1 MHLDATVNIPLDAY
15 QHRNREPSGG
25 AAALGLTVEPATRSG
40 KQEGYQDMGKV
51 LVTIALA
58 AGLGIAATGVQ
69 AQTTTSATLDAVKA
83 KGFVQCGVTGG
94 VPGFS
99 APDANNVWTGIEVD
113 YCRALAA
120 AIFNDADAVRFTPL
134 TSQERFT
141 ALSAGEIDVLSRTTT
156 WTMSRDTQLG
166 IKFVGT
172 MFYDGQ
178 GFMVRKEDG
187 IASALDL
194 SGAAICIESGT
205 TTELNAADYFAA
217 NKMEFKTVV
226 FVDQDEVV
234 KAYEDGRCDVYTTD
248 SSALAAERSKF
259 ANPADHII
267 LPEIISKEP
276 LGPVVRQGDDGW
288 FNIARWTYFA
298 LLEAEE
304 LGVTSV
310 NVDEMLGS
318 DNPAIKRLL
327 GVEGDFG
334 TPIGL
339 TKDWAYQIIKHVGNY
354 SETYERNV
362 GPSTA
367 IGLARGLNAL
377 WRDGGI
383 QYSPPIR

>member
-1 MHLDATVNIPLDAY
+1 M
-15 QHRNREPSGG
+15 S
-25 AAALGLTVEPATRSG
+25 
-40 KQEGYQDMGKV
+40 KV
-51 LVTIALA
+51 LLTIALA
-58 AGLGIAATGVQ
+58 AGLGVAATAAQ
-69 AQTTTSATLDAVKA
+69 AQTVASPTLDAVKA
-83 KGFVQCGVTGG
+83 KGYLQCGVTGG
-94 VPGFS
+94 VAGFS
-99 APDANNVWTGIEVD
+99 APDANNVWSGLEVD
-113 YCRALAA
+113 FCRAMAA
-120 AIFNDADAVRFTPL
+120 AIFNDPDAVRYTPL

-166 IKFVGT
+166 ISFVGT

-187 IASALDL
+187 IDSALEL

-217 NKMEFKTVV
+217 NNMDYNTVV

-248 SSALAAERSKF
+248 ASALASERSKF
-259 ANPADHII
+259 ANPDDHVI

-276 LGPVVRQGDDGW
+276 LGPVVRQGDTGW

-304 LGVTSV
+304 QGVTQA

-318 DNPAIKRLL
+318 DNPATKRLL

-334 TPIGL
+334 TPMGL
-339 TKDWAYQIIKHVGNY
+339 TKDWAYQIIKHIGNY
-354 SETYERNV
+354 SETYERHV
-362 GPSTA
+362 GPNTP

-383 QYSPPIR
+383 QYAPPIR

>member
-1 MHLDATVNIPLDAY
+1 MKAGII
-15 QHRNREPSGG
+15 
-25 AAALGLTVEPATRSG
+25 AAAVVAAMGLTAT
-40 KQEGYQDMGKV
+40 
-51 LVTIALA
+51 
-58 AGLGIAATGVQ
+58 AAT
-69 AQTTTSATLDAVKA
+69 ADTLADVKA
-83 KGFVQCGVTGG
+83 KGYIQCGVTGG
-94 VPGFS
+94 VAGFS
-99 APDANNVWTGIEVD
+99 APDANNNWTGIEVD
-113 YCRALAA
+113 FCRAMAA
-120 AIFNDADAVRFTPL
+120 AIFNDPNKVRYTPL

-178 GFMVRKEDG
+178 GFMVRKADG
-187 IASALDL
+187 ITSAKEL

-217 NKMEFKTVV
+217 NNMELNTVV

-259 ANPADHII
+259 ANPDDHVI

-276 LGPVVRQGDDGW
+276 LGPVVRQGDDIW

-304 LGVTSV
+304 LGVTQA

-334 TPIGL
+334 TPLGL
-339 TKDWAYQIIKHVGNY
+339 TKDWAYQIIKHIGNY
-354 SETYERNV
+354 GESYERNV
-362 GPSTA
+362 GPNTP

-377 WRDGGI
+377 WKDGGI

>member
-1 MHLDATVNIPLDAY
+1 MKKLI
-15 QHRNREPSGG
+15 S
-25 AAALGLTVEPATRSG
+25 
-40 KQEGYQDMGKV
+40 
-51 LVTIALA
+51 IALA
-58 AGLGIAATGVQ
+58 AGLGLTSSVAL
-69 AQTTTSATLDAVKA
+69 AQTVASPTLDAIKA

-99 APDANNVWTGIEVD
+99 APDANNNWTGIEVD

-120 AIFNDADAVRFTPL
+120 AIFNDPSAVRFTSL

-166 IKFVGT
+166 ISFVGT

-178 GFMVRKEDG
+178 GFMVRKADG
-187 IASALDL
+187 ITSATEL

-217 NKMEFKTVV
+217 NNMEFKTVV

-259 ANPADHII
+259 AIPDDHII

-276 LGPVVRQGDDGW
+276 LGPVVRAGDTGW

-304 LGVTSV
+304 LGVTQA

-327 GVEGDFG
+327 GVEGEFG
-334 TPIGL
+334 APLGL
-339 TKDWAYQIIKHVGNY
+339 TNDWAYRIVKHIGNY

-362 GPSTA
+362 GPNTP

-377 WRDGGI
+377 WKDGGI
-383 QYSPPIR
+383 QYAPPIR

>member
-1 MHLDATVNIPLDAY
+1 MMKTAFSVA
-15 QHRNREPSGG
+15 
-25 AAALGLTVEPATRSG
+25 LTVA
-40 KQEGYQDMGKV
+40 
-51 LVTIALA
+51 I
-58 AGLGIAATGVQ
+58 GLSASAAT
-69 AQTTTSATLDAVKA
+69 AQSTSSPTLDAVKA
-83 KGFVQCGVTGG
+83 KGFIQCGVTAG

-99 APDANNVWTGIEVD
+99 APDANNVWTGLEVD
-113 YCRALAA
+113 FCRAMSA
-120 AIFNDADAVRFTPL
+120 AIFNNPDNVRYTSL

-178 GFMVRKEDG
+178 GFMVRVADG
-187 IASALDL
+187 IKSALEL

-217 NKMEFKTVV
+217 NNLEFNTVV
-226 FVDQDEVV
+226 FVDQNEVV

-248 SSALAAERSKF
+248 SSALAAERSKL
-259 ANPADHII
+259 ANPADHVI

-276 LGPVVRQGDDGW
+276 LGPVVRQGDETW
-288 FNIARWTYFA
+288 FNIARWTYYA

-304 LGVTSV
+304 LGVTQA

-318 DNPAIKRLL
+318 DNPSIKRLL

-334 TPIGL
+334 TPMGL
-339 TKDWAYQIIKHVGNY
+339 NKDWAYQIIKHIGNY
-354 SETYERNV
+354 SESYEKHV
-362 GPSTA
+362 GPNTP

-383 QYSPPIR
+383 QYAPPIR

>member
-1 MHLDATVNIPLDAY
+1 M
-15 QHRNREPSGG
+15 SK
-25 AAALGLTVEPATRSG
+25 ALL
-40 KQEGYQDMGKV
+40 
-51 LVTIALA
+51 TIALA
-58 AGLGIAATGVQ
+58 AGLGVAATAAQ
-69 AQTTTSATLDAVKA
+69 AQTVASPTLDAVKA
-83 KGFVQCGVTGG
+83 KGYVQCGVTGG

-99 APDANNVWTGIEVD
+99 APDANNVWSGLEVD

-120 AIFNDADAVRFTPL
+120 AIFNDPDAVRYTPL

-178 GFMVRKEDG
+178 GFMVREEDG
-187 IASALDL
+187 ITSALEL

-217 NKMEFKTVV
+217 NNMEFNTVV

-248 SSALAAERSKF
+248 SSALAAERSKL
-259 ANPADHII
+259 ANPDEHVI

-276 LGPVVRQGDDGW
+276 LGPVIRQGDDGW

-304 LGVTSV
+304 LGVTQA

-334 TPIGL
+334 SPMGL
-339 TKDWAYQIIKHVGNY
+339 TKDWAYQIIKHIGNY
-354 SETYERNV
+354 AETYERHV
-362 GPSTA
+362 GPNTP

-377 WRDGGI
+377 WSDGGI
-383 QYSPPIR
+383 QYAPPIR

>member
-1 MHLDATVNIPLDAY
+1 MMKTVLTAAVVAAMGLSATAAY
-15 QHRNREPSGG
+15 
-25 AAALGLTVEPATRSG
+25 
-40 KQEGYQDMGKV
+40 
-51 LVTIALA
+51 
-58 AGLGIAATGVQ
+58 
-69 AQTTTSATLDAVKA
+69 AQTAASATLDAVKA
-83 KGFVQCGVTGG
+83 KGYVQCGVTGG
-94 VPGFS
+94 GPGVS
-99 APDANNVWTGIEVD
+99 APDANTVWSGLEVD

-120 AIFNDADAVRFTPL
+120 AIFNDPEKVRYTSL

-172 MFYDGQ
+172 LFYDGQ
-178 GFMVRKEDG
+178 GFMVRKADN
-187 IASALDL
+187 IASAKDL

-205 TTELNAADYFAA
+205 TTELNAADYFAS
-217 NKMEFKTVV
+217 NKMDFKTVV

-259 ANPADHII
+259 ANPDDHII

-288 FNIARWTYFA
+288 FNIARWTYYA

-304 LGVTSV
+304 LGVTQS

-334 TPIGL
+334 TPLGL
-339 TKDWAYQIIKHVGNY
+339 TKDWAYQIIKHIGNY
-354 SETYERNV
+354 GEAYNRNV
-362 GPSTA
+362 GPDTP

>member
-1 MHLDATVNIPLDAY
+1 MKKSL
-15 QHRNREPSGG
+15 
-25 AAALGLTVEPATRSG
+25 LGLAVVA
-40 KQEGYQDMGKV
+40 
-51 LVTIALA
+51 A
-58 AGLGIAATGVQ
+58 AGLTASAAS
-69 AQTTTSATLDAVKA
+69 AQTVASPTLDAIKA

-99 APDANNVWTGIEVD
+99 APDSNNVWTGIEVD

-120 AIFNDADAVRFTPL
+120 AIFNDPDAVRFTSL

-166 IKFVGT
+166 ISFVGT

-178 GFMVRKEDG
+178 GFMVRVEDG
-187 IASALDL
+187 ISSALEL

-217 NKMEFKTVV
+217 NNMEFNTVV

-248 SSALAAERSKF
+248 SSALAAERSKL
-259 ANPADHII
+259 ADPDAHEI

-276 LGPVVRQGDDGW
+276 LGPVVRQGDSGW

-304 LGVTSV
+304 LGVTSA

-334 TPIGL
+334 TPLGL
-339 TKDWAYQIIKHVGNY
+339 TADWAYRIVKHVGNY
-354 SETYERNV
+354 AETYERNV
-362 GPSTA
+362 GPNTP
-367 IGLARGLNAL
+367 IGLERGLNAL

>member
-1 MHLDATVNIPLDAY
+1 MQKQLVALTATAILGFTAVSAQAAILDD
-15 QHRNREPSGG
+15 
-25 AAALGLTVEPATRSG
+25 
-40 KQEGYQDMGKV
+40 
-51 LVTIALA
+51 
-58 AGLGIAATGVQ
+58 
-69 AQTTTSATLDAVKA
+69 VKA
-83 KGFVQCGVTGG
+83 KGYVQCGVTGG

-99 APDANNVWTGIEVD
+99 APDSNNVWTGIEVD
-113 YCRALAA
+113 FCRALAA
-120 AIFNDADAVRFTPL
+120 AIFNDAEAVRYTSL

-141 ALSAGEIDVLSRTTT
+141 ALSSGEVDVLSRTTT

-166 IKFVGT
+166 ISFVGT

-178 GFMVRKEDG
+178 GFMVRKADG
-187 IASALDL
+187 IDSALDL

-217 NKMEFKTVV
+217 NGMEFNTVV

-259 ANPADHII
+259 SNPDDHII

-276 LGPVVRQGDDGW
+276 LGPVVRAGDTQW
-288 FNIARWTYFA
+288 FNLARWTYFA

-304 LGVTSV
+304 LGVTSA

-334 TPIGL
+334 TPLGV
-339 TKDWAYQIIKHVGNY
+339 TKDWAYQIIKSVGNY
-354 SETYERNV
+354 AESYERNV
-362 GPSTA
+362 GPSTP
-367 IGLARGLNAL
+367 IGLERGLNAL
-377 WRDGGI
+377 WKDGGI
-383 QYSPPIR
+383 QYAPPIR

>member
-1 MHLDATVNIPLDAY
+1 MSKKILSL
-15 QHRNREPSGG
+15 
-25 AAALGLTVEPATRSG
+25 
-40 KQEGYQDMGKV
+40 
-51 LVTIALA
+51 ALA
-58 AGLGIAATGVQ
+58 VTLGATATAAY
-69 AQTTTSATLDAVKA
+69 ADTLSDVKA
-83 KGFVQCGVTGG
+83 KGYIQCGVTGG
-94 VPGFS
+94 VAGFS
-99 APDANNVWTGIEVD
+99 APDANNNWTGLEVD
-113 YCRALAA
+113 YCRAMAA
-120 AIFNDADAVRFTPL
+120 AIFNDADKVRYTPL

-166 IKFVGT
+166 INFVGT

-178 GFMVRKEDG
+178 GFMVRKADG
-187 IASALDL
+187 ITSAKDI
-194 SGAAICIESGT
+194 SGAAVCIESGT
-205 TTELNAADYFAA
+205 TTELNAADFFAA
-217 NKMEFKTVV
+217 NGMEFSTVV

-248 SSALAAERSKF
+248 RSALASERSKF
-259 ANPADHII
+259 ANPDDHVI

-276 LGPVVRQGDDGW
+276 LGPVIRQGDDLW
-288 FNIARWTYFA
+288 LNIARWTYYA

-304 LGVTSV
+304 LGVTQA

-334 TPIGL
+334 TPMGL
-339 TKDWAYQIIKHVGNY
+339 TKDWAYQIVKLIGNYGESYERHVGPN
-354 SETYERNV
+354 T
-362 GPSTA
+362 P

>member
-1 MHLDATVNIPLDAY
+1 M
-15 QHRNREPSGG
+15 S
-25 AAALGLTVEPATRSG
+25 
-40 KQEGYQDMGKV
+40 KV
-51 LVTIALA
+51 LLTIALA
-58 AGLGIAATGVQ
+58 ASLGVSASAAM
-69 AQTTTSATLDAVKA
+69 AQTTASATLDAVKA
-83 KGFVQCGVTGG
+83 KGYVQCGVTGG

-99 APDANNVWTGIEVD
+99 APDANNNWTGLEVD

-120 AIFNDADAVRFTPL
+120 AIFNNPDNVRYTPL

-166 IKFVGT
+166 ISFVGT

-178 GFMVRKEDG
+178 GFMVREADG
-187 IASALDL
+187 IASAMDL
-194 SGAAICIESGT
+194 AGAAVCIESGT

-217 NKMEFKTVV
+217 NSMEFNTVV

-259 ANPADHII
+259 ANPDDHVI

-276 LGPVVRQGDDGW
+276 LGPVVRQGDSGW
-288 FNIARWTYFA
+288 FNLARWTYFA

-304 LGVTSV
+304 MGVTQA

-334 TPIGL
+334 TPLGL
-339 TKDWAYQIIKHVGNY
+339 TKDWAYQIIKHIGNY
-354 SETYERNV
+354 GESYARHV
-362 GPSTA
+362 GPATP
-367 IGLARGLNAL
+367 IGLERGLNAL
-377 WRDGGI
+377 WNDGGI

>member
-1 MHLDATVNIPLDAY
+1 MQKQLVTL
-15 QHRNREPSGG
+15 
-25 AAALGLTVEPATRSG
+25 AAATAILSLTAVSA
-40 KQEGYQDMGKV
+40 Q
-51 LVTIALA
+51 A
-58 AGLGIAATGVQ
+58 AI
-69 AQTTTSATLDAVKA
+69 LDDVKA
-83 KGFVQCGVTGG
+83 KGYVQCGVTGG

-99 APDANNVWTGIEVD
+99 APDSNNVWTGLEVD
-113 YCRALAA
+113 FCRAMAA
-120 AIFNDADAVRFTPL
+120 AIFNDADAVRFTSL

-166 IKFVGT
+166 ISFVGT

-178 GFMVRKEDG
+178 GFMVREADG

-217 NKMEFKTVV
+217 NGLEFNTVV

-259 ANPADHII
+259 ANPAEHII

-276 LGPVVRQGDDGW
+276 LGPVVRAGDSGW
-288 FNIARWTYFA
+288 FNLARWTYFA

-304 LGVTSV
+304 LGVTSA

-334 TPIGL
+334 TPMGV
-339 TKDWAYQIIKHVGNY
+339 TKDWAYQIIKLVGNY
-354 SETYERNV
+354 AESYEKHV
-362 GPSTA
+362 GPATQ
-367 IGLARGLNAL
+367 IGLERGLNAL
-377 WRDGGI
+377 WKDGGI
-383 QYSPPIR
+383 QYAPPIR

>member
-1 MHLDATVNIPLDAY
+1 M
-15 QHRNREPSGG
+15 Q
-25 AAALGLTVEPATRSG
+25 
-40 KQEGYQDMGKV
+40 KQ
-51 LVTIALA
+51 LVTLA
-58 AGLGIAATGVQ
+58 ASAILSLTAVSAQAAI
-69 AQTTTSATLDAVKA
+69 LDDVKA
-83 KGFVQCGVTGG
+83 KGYVQCGVTGG

-99 APDANNVWTGIEVD
+99 APDSSNVWTGVEVD
-113 YCRALAA
+113 FCRAMAA
-120 AIFNDADAVRFTPL
+120 AIFNDPEAVRYTSL

-166 IKFVGT
+166 ISFVGT

-178 GFMVRKEDG
+178 GFMVRKADG
-187 IASALDL
+187 IESALDL

-217 NKMEFKTVV
+217 NGMEFNTVV

-259 ANPADHII
+259 ANPDDHII

-276 LGPVVRQGDDGW
+276 LGPVVRAGDTQW
-288 FNIARWTYFA
+288 FNLARWTYFA

-304 LGVTSV
+304 LGVTSA

-318 DNPAIKRLL
+318 DNPSIKRLL

-334 TPIGL
+334 TPLGV

-354 SETYERNV
+354 AETYDRNV
-362 GPSTA
+362 GPATP
-367 IGLARGLNAL
+367 IGLERGLNAL
-377 WRDGGI
+377 WKDGGI
-383 QYSPPIR
+383 QYAPPIR

>member
-1 MHLDATVNIPLDAY
+1 MQKQLVALTATAI
-15 QHRNREPSGG
+15 
-25 AAALGLTVEPATRSG
+25 LGLTAVSA
-40 KQEGYQDMGKV
+40 Q
-51 LVTIALA
+51 A
-58 AGLGIAATGVQ
+58 AI
-69 AQTTTSATLDAVKA
+69 LDDVKA
-83 KGFVQCGVTGG
+83 KGYVQCGVTGG

-99 APDANNVWTGIEVD
+99 APDSNNVWTGIEVD
-113 YCRALAA
+113 FCRAMAA
-120 AIFNDADAVRFTPL
+120 AVFNDAEAVRYTSL

-141 ALSAGEIDVLSRTTT
+141 ALSAGEVDVLSRTTT

-166 IKFVGT
+166 ISFVGT

-178 GFMVRKEDG
+178 GFMVRKADG
-187 IASALDL
+187 IESALDL

-217 NKMEFKTVV
+217 NSMEFNTVV

-259 ANPADHII
+259 ANPDDHII

-276 LGPVVRQGDDGW
+276 LGPVVRAGDTQW
-288 FNIARWTYFA
+288 FNLARWTYFA

-304 LGVTSV
+304 LGVTSA

-334 TPIGL
+334 TPLGV
-339 TKDWAYQIIKHVGNY
+339 TKDWAYQIIKSVGNY
-354 SETYERNV
+354 AESYDRNV
-362 GPSTA
+362 GPATP
-367 IGLARGLNAL
+367 IGLERGLNAL
-377 WRDGGI
+377 WKDGGI
-383 QYSPPIR
+383 QYAPPIR

>member
-1 MHLDATVNIPLDAY
+1 M
-15 QHRNREPSGG
+15 
-25 AAALGLTVEPATRSG
+25 
-40 KQEGYQDMGKV
+40 
-51 LVTIALA
+51 LVTFAVA
-58 AGLGIAATGVQ
+58 ASMGLVATAAQ
-69 AQTTTSATLDAVKA
+69 AATLDDVKA
-83 KGFVQCGVTGG
+83 KDYVQCGVTGG

-99 APDANNVWTGIEVD
+99 APDANNVWTGLEVD
-113 YCRALAA
+113 FCRALAA
-120 AIFNDADAVRFTPL
+120 AIFNDAEKVRYTPL
-134 TSQERFT
+134 TSQERFA

-166 IKFVGT
+166 INFVGT
-172 MFYDGQ
+172 MYYDGQ
-178 GFMVRKEDG
+178 GFMVRKADG

-217 NKMEFKTVV
+217 NSLEFNTVV

-248 SSALAAERSKF
+248 GSALAAERSKF
-259 ANPADHII
+259 AVPADHVI

-276 LGPVVRQGDDGW
+276 LGPVVRQGDDQW
-288 FNIARWTYFA
+288 FKIARWTYYA

-304 LGVTSV
+304 LGVTQA

-334 TPIGL
+334 TPLGL
-339 TKDWAYQIIKHVGNY
+339 TKDWAYQIIKLVGNY
-354 SETYERNV
+354 GESFDRNV
-362 GPSTA
+362 GPSTP
-367 IGLARGLNAL
+367 IGLERGLNAL
-377 WRDGGI
+377 WTNGGL
-383 QYSPPIR
+383 QYAPPIR

>member
-1 MHLDATVNIPLDAY
+1 MTMSKHVLSFAL
-15 QHRNREPSGG
+15 
-25 AAALGLTVEPATRSG
+25 AAALGATATAA
-40 KQEGYQDMGKV
+40 YAD
-51 LVTIALA
+51 TLA
-58 AGLGIAATGVQ
+58 
-69 AQTTTSATLDAVKA
+69 DVKA
-83 KGFVQCGVTGG
+83 KGYLQCGVTGG
-94 VPGFS
+94 VAGFS
-99 APDANNVWTGIEVD
+99 APDANNNWTGLEVD
-113 YCRALAA
+113 FCRAMAA
-120 AIFNDADAVRFTPL
+120 AIFNDPDAVRYTPL

-166 IKFVGT
+166 ISFAGT

-178 GFMVRKEDG
+178 GFMVRKAEG
-187 IASALDL
+187 ITSAKDL

-217 NKMEFKTVV
+217 NGMEYNAVV

-248 SSALAAERSKF
+248 RSALASERSKF
-259 ANPADHII
+259 AVPEDHVI

-276 LGPVVRQGDDGW
+276 LGPVVRQGDELW
-288 FNIARWTYFA
+288 FKLARWTYYA

-304 LGVTSV
+304 LGVTQA

-334 TPIGL
+334 TALGL
-339 TKDWAYQIIKHVGNY
+339 TKDWAYQIVKHIGNYGESYERHVGPN
-354 SETYERNV
+354 T
-362 GPSTA
+362 P

-377 WRDGGI
+377 WKDGGI
-383 QYSPPIR
+383 QYAMPIR